1 MEGVESCPVT
11 MEHYASSGP
20 NQPVFLPACGHTFS
34 RIAVRNIIIVA
45 RNAAARNASD
55 DPALGMVRCPMCS
68 TVQPGLRMEDV
79 KPNWDTIRRIEH
91 MKSVRAAEEA
101 AAAAAEDESAGS
113 RASDSSDQTGLAV
126 QGGTIPSPLAALQV
140 GRRLFLSLPFRAAC

>member
-34 RIAVRNIIIVA
+34 RVAVRNIILVS
-45 RNAAARNASD
+45 RNAAARNAGED
-55 DPALGMVRCPMCS
+55 LTAGMVRCPMCS
-68 TVQPGLRMEDV
+68 TVQPHLRMEHV

-91 MKSVRAAEEA
+91 LKSMQAAEEA
-101 AAAAAEDESAGS
+101 AAAAENESTGS
-113 RASDSSDQTGLAV
+113 RASEESDQQATTVQNAAV
-126 QGGTIPSPLAALQV
+126 PSPLAALQV
-140 GRRLFLSLPFRAAC
+140 CT